1 MPALGG
7 VADRDGLMRPLTLVE
22 PAGDALEVLCIGAH
36 CDDIEI
42 GCGGT
47 VLRLVEQFPAV
58 RFRWVVLSSDDAR
71 AAEGHRAAEHFLAGA
86 GKQDVRIERFRE
98 SYFPWIGAEIKDY
111 FEDLRA
117 DVAPDLILTH
127 HRHDR
132 HQDHR
137 VVAELTWNT
146 WRDHLILEYEI
157 PKYEGDLGS
166 PNVFVA
172 LDEATAQRKVDGIL
186 EHYPSQRRRAWFDAD
201 TFRAVLRLRGIEAN
215 APGRFA
221 EGFHGAKV
229 VL

>member
-1 MPALGG
+1 MLPLALI
-7 VADRDGLMRPLTLVE
+7 E
-22 PAGDALEVLCIGAH
+22 PQEDALEILCLGAH

-47 VLRLVEQFPAV
+47 VLRLAEEFPNA
-58 RFRWVVLSSDDAR
+58 RFHWVVLSSNDAR
-71 AAEGHRAAEHFLAGA
+71 ASEAQAAAEHFLASA
-86 GKQDVRIERFRE
+86 GKQDIRIERFRE
-98 SYFPWIGAEIKDY
+98 SYFPWVGADIKDY
-111 FEDLRA
+111 FEGLKA
-117 DVAPDLILTH
+117 DVDPDLILTH

-137 VVAELTWNT
+137 LVAELTWNT

-157 PKYEGDLGS
+157 PKYDGDLGS

-186 EHYPSQRRRAWFDAD
+186 DHFPSQRRRAWFDGD
-201 TFRAVLRLRGIEAN
+201 TFRSVLRLRGMEAN
-215 APGRFA
+215 AASRFA
-221 EGFHGAKV
+221 EGFYGSKV

>member
-1 MPALGG
+1 ML
-7 VADRDGLMRPLTLVE
+7 PLTLGE
-22 PAGDALEVLCIGAH
+22 RAGDALDILCLGAH

-47 VLRLVEQFPAV
+47 VLRLAEQFPEA
-58 RFRWVVLSSDDAR
+58 RFRWVVLSSNDVR
-71 AAEGHRAAEHFLAGA
+71 AAEAQRAAEHFLSGA
-86 GKQDVRIERFRE
+86 GKQDIRIERFRE

-111 FEDLRA
+111 FEQLKD
-117 DVAPDLILTH
+117 DVEPDLILTH

-137 VVAELTWNT
+137 LVAELTWNT

-157 PKYEGDLGS
+157 PKYDGDLGS

-172 LDEATAQRKVDGIL
+172 LDDSTAQRKVDGIV
-186 EHYPSQRRRAWFDAD
+186 EHFQSQHRRDWFDAD
-201 TFRAVLRLRGIEAN
+201 TFRALLRLRGMEAN

-221 EGFHGAKV
+221 EGFYGPKV

>member
-1 MPALGG
+1 MML
-7 VADRDGLMRPLTLVE
+7 PLTLTE
-22 PAGDALEVLCIGAH
+22 PSEDALEILCLGAH

-47 VLRLVEQFPAV
+47 VLRLVEQFPAA
-58 RFRWVVLSSDDAR
+58 RFRWVVLSSTDERAR
-71 AAEGHRAAEHFLAGA
+71 EAQRAAEHFLSGA

-98 SYFPWIGAEIKDY
+98 SYFPWAGAEIKDY
-111 FEDLRA
+111 FEGLRA
-117 DVAPDLILTH
+117 DIDPDLILTH

-137 VVAELTWNT
+137 LVAELTWNT

-157 PKYEGDLGS
+157 PKYDGDLGS

-172 LDEATAQRKVDGIL
+172 IDEATARRKVDGIL
-186 EHYPSQRRRAWFDAD
+186 DHFPSQHRRAWFDAD
-201 TFRAVLRLRGIEAN
+201 TFRAVLRLRGMEAN
-215 APGRFA
+215 ATGRFA
-221 EGFHGAKV
+221 EGFYGSKV

>member
-1 MPALGG
+1 
-7 VADRDGLMRPLTLVE
+7 MRSLRLTE
-22 PAGDALEVLCIGAH
+22 PADDALDVLCLGAH

-47 VLRLVEQFPAV
+47 VLRLVERFPDA
-58 RFRWVVLSSDDAR
+58 RFHWVVLASSAER
-71 AAEGHRAAEHFLAGA
+71 AAEGQRAAEHFLAGA

-98 SYFPWIGAEIKDY
+98 SYFPWTGAALKDY
-111 FEDLRA
+111 FEELKA
-117 DVAPDLILTH
+117 DVDPDLIFTH

-157 PKYEGDLGS
+157 PKYDGDLGS

-172 LDEATAQRKVDGIL
+172 LDEATARRKVEGIL
-186 EHYPSQRRRAWFDAD
+186 THFPSQRDRAWFDAD
-201 TFRAVLRLRGIEAN
+201 TFRALLRLRGMEAN
-215 APGRFA
+215 APDRWA
-221 EGFHGAKV
+221 EGFYGSKV
-229 VL
+229 VVDR